1 MFCKGGVYTAPIF
14 VFKVARDEE
23 RSNIMG
29 SDRPLRRKIMNIIC
43 KNRGMGK
50 THDIVK
56 IACEKGYTI
65 LCLNKHQEGCFK
77 REAIRQGFDIANL
90 KTVVYNEKNTL
101 DDSKIY
107 LIDEAEN
114 FLTRILG
121 VSIDT
126 LSINRENVVNRFNN
140 DDIIFGD
147 ISYLL
152 DVYSQEIKKSNCD
165 YGKTYNILKN
175 IDMLRNQLSKE

>member
-1 MFCKGGVYTAPIF
+1 MFCKGGTCTVPIF
-14 VFKVARDEE
+14 VFKVARDGE
-23 RSNIMG
+23 RTKITG

-90 KTVVYNEKNTL
+90 KTVIYNEKMAL
-101 DDSKIY
+101 DDSKMY
-107 LIDEAEN
+107 LIDETEN

-126 LSINRENVVNRFNN
+126 LSINRENVINRFNN

-152 DVYSQEIKKSNCD
+152 DVYSQEIKKPNCD
-165 YGKTYNILKN
+165 FGKTYNILKN
-175 IDMLRNQLSKE
+175 IDMLRGQLSKE

>member
-1 MFCKGGVYTAPIF
+1 M
-14 VFKVARDEE
+14 
-23 RSNIMG
+23 S
-29 SDRPLRRKIMNIIC
+29 IIC

-65 LCLNKHQEGCFK
+65 LCLNKHQEGCLK

-126 LSINRENVVNRFNN
+126 LSINRENVINRFNN

-165 YGKTYNILKN
+165 FGKTYNILKN

>member
-1 MFCKGGVYTAPIF
+1 
-14 VFKVARDEE
+14 
-23 RSNIMG
+23 
-29 SDRPLRRKIMNIIC
+29 MNIIC

-65 LCLNKHQEGCFK
+65 LCLNKHQEGCLK

-126 LSINRENVVNRFNN
+126 LSINRENVIRQFDN
-140 DDIIFGD
+140 DDIISND

>member
-1 MFCKGGVYTAPIF
+1 
-14 VFKVARDEE
+14 
-23 RSNIMG
+23 
-29 SDRPLRRKIMNIIC
+29 MNIIC

-65 LCLNKHQEGCFK
+65 LCLNKHQEGCLK

-90 KTVVYNEKNTL
+90 KTVIYNEKITL

-126 LSINRENVVNRFNN
+126 LSINRENVINRFNN

-165 YGKTYNILKN
+165 FGKTYNILKN
-175 IDMLRNQLSKE
+175 IDMLRGQLSKE